1 MKHVTKLLRPI
12 HQPGELEYHPGTFE
26 SQPGTLSQPDNSAQ
40 PPAANPS
47 PPAPDWCRGITEL
60 NANMSAKSALLK
72 QFVES
77 GICDSQPSFA
87 RSVHKRHHR
96 DQLSEPSYSEEES
109 YSMQEKRPR

>member
-1 MKHVTKLLRPI
+1 MKHITKLLRPI
-12 HQPGELEYHPGTFE
+12 HQPGELECHPGTFE

-47 PPAPDWCRGITEL
+47 QPAPGWCRGITEL
-60 NANMSAKSALLK
+60 NANTSAKSALLK

-77 GICDSQPSFA
+77 GSQPSFA

-96 DQLSEPSYSEEES
+96 DQLSGPSYSEEEG
-109 YSMQEKRPR
+109 YFMQEERPR